1 LSAALLAK
9 ADSTEFPAE
18 AEVARAKAKK
28 VDRRAARVDDVY
40 SQLKPPSTVEAW
52 L

>member
-1 LSAALLAK
+1 
-9 ADSTEFPAE
+9 
-18 AEVARAKAKK
+18 